1 MELDRRKFFQFCG
14 AASAATASTVND
26 IVNFQPEVV
35 AAVEPVVEAVPQMAT
50 IAAPSFANA
59 ALSSMNFGYVTPPQS
74 AVDYYNKVGKEIK
87 NV

>member
-1 MELDRRKFFQFCG
+1 MELDRRKFFQFFG

-35 AAVEPVVEAVPQMAT
+35 AAVEPVVEAVPQMVK

-59 ALSSMNFGYVTPPQS
+59 ALSSIHTSYATLPQS
-74 AVDYYNKVGKEIK
+74 VVDYYNKLGKET
-87 NV
+87 